1 MIFLIFNIY
10 NLTANRYHCNCFIY
24 TFAIYGANIMSKSIS
39 KLTYHLDV
47 KLNILPFLQSK
58 QTNSQNCL
66 LKELFVDIGFISNKQ
81 APIDK
86 LAALDEKAMIREIS
100 QNVDWLKKNFKIH
113 MDINHKFK
121 NSALRN
127 RFDKILF
134 KGNILPQKENDTKTP
149 ELLQTIKKLAQKNQR
164 KHDLEEVGFE
174 YCSIAPLF
182 ITKDK
187 KINVDSILT
196 EYIDEVP
203 SYSVAKDFFGEIDSI
218 YCLSALLNLDNPL
231 NSLILNNDN
240 DYFFPNNYN
249 SIDVTGVP
257 LKNWHL
263 SIFFIDS
270 FSVGEEL
277 DVEKVQKITNK
288 LIELSPK
295 EVLDKFKIKDFKIIA
310 CFAFL
315 TDDYVHSDCE
325 FQFVWQ
331 GDIPN
336 LDNNETIDDYIT
348 GYLLEKYCEI

>member
-1 MIFLIFNIY
+1 MAKPI
-10 NLTANRYHCNCFIY
+10 
-24 TFAIYGANIMSKSIS
+24 G

-66 LKELFVDIGFISNKQ
+66 LNELFVDIGFISNKQ

-86 LAALDEKAMIREIS
+86 LAALNEEAMIREIS
-100 QNVDWLKKNFKIH
+100 QNVDWFKKNFKIH
-113 MDINHKFK
+113 IDINHKFK
-121 NSALRN
+121 NNGLRN

-134 KGNILPQKENDTKTP
+134 KGNVLPQKENDTKTP
-149 ELLQTIKKLAQKNQR
+149 ELLQTIKKLTQKNQR
-164 KHDLEEVGFE
+164 KHDFEEVGFE
-174 YCSIAPLF
+174 DCSIAPLF

-203 SYSVAKDFFGEIDSI
+203 SYSVAKDFFGKINSID
-218 YCLSALLNLDNPL
+218 CLSVLFNLDNPL

-240 DYFFPNNYN
+240 DYFFPDNYN

-277 DVEKVQKITNK
+277 DVEQVQKITNK
-288 LIELSPK
+288 LIELSHE
-295 EVLDKFKIKDFKIIA
+295 EVFDKFKIKDFKLIA

-336 LDNNETIDDYIT
+336 LDNDETIDDYIT
-348 GYLLEKYCEI
+348 GSLLEKYCEI